1 LFAVGLHPFRPAALK
16 HNENRPCNHNRTGSG
31 DKSIHTFL
39 ASRSDLLRPLNSPRA
54 DTTRATETPFC
65 GPPVRNITNIASIK
79 KTASR
84 PAPHRQMTETTGIL
98 RRFYNQ
104 QEDCVDEE
112 REPQA
117 ASLRKTE
124 EKYEGLSHPE
134 PPPLCHR
141 TIPGHELSVPPPI
154 RPADRS

>member
-1 LFAVGLHPFRPAALK
+1 MRIAPATTTAPDLATNRFIPFLP
-16 HNENRPCNHNRTGSG
+16 P
-31 DKSIHTFL
+31 DQ
-39 ASRSDLLRPLNSPRA
+39 DLLRPLSSPRA
-54 DTTRATETPFC
+54 DTTHATETPFC
-65 GPPVRNITNIASIK
+65 GLPVRNTTNIASIK

-84 PAPHRQMTETTGIL
+84 PAPRRQMAETTGIL

-112 REPQA
+112 REPEA
-117 ASLRKTE
+117 ALLRKTE

-134 PPPLCHR
+134 PLPLCHR
-141 TIPGHELSVPPPI
+141 TIPGHELSVPSAI